1 MNNRRSLIL
10 EESQMIG
17 KILFGGPIFFM
28 VLCELVLI
36 CIFSSVDENKRGG
49 NVWFKLGSAAALIF
63 LVEILDYCFVDF
75 DTASTALESVFCFIA
90 AFFFAVIILKIR
102 KREAFYCTV
111 WAYFLTEVTSQIVMP
126 LVDAVLPGAYGKLF
140 LLGKVIFYCLAIA
153 LASCFAKN
161 VLIKKLR
168 TDNHYH
174 VGRQKMLYCIVIMG
188 GYLMLSNYQFIFWL
202 LGYEPESI
210 SYMVTFFRL
219 VVGIACILFLY
230 IQNNI
235 ENMQRTEQ
243 ELSMIQQLL
252 YRQQE
257 QYRVSQENI
266 DLINRKCHDLKYQ
279 MEVLRKLKDEKLID
293 EQLKELERSAMIYD
307 SIFKTGNPVLDT
319 VLTEKSLVCEANQ
332 IQMTCMADGEK
343 LGFIGNVDLYTI
355 FGNALDNAIE
365 CVMKQEDEEKRVIQV
380 SVFHEKNL
388 LMIRVK
394 NYCEERLEFHHGIPV
409 STKQDKGY
417 HGFGLKSIQY
427 TAEKYGG
434 GIVCQNQQNFF
445 VLQILIP
452 LPA

>member
-1 MNNRRSLIL
+1 
-10 EESQMIG
+10 MIR
-17 KILFGGPIFFM
+17 KILFDGPILFM
-28 VLCELVLI
+28 ALCELTLI
-36 CIFSSVDENKRGG
+36 CIFSSVYEKKWNENL
-49 NVWFKLGSAAALIF
+49 WLKLGAAVALIF
-63 LVEILDYCFVDF
+63 LVEILDYYFVDF
-75 DTASTALESVFCFIA
+75 NTASTTLEPVFCFIA
-90 AFFFAVIILKIR
+90 TFFFAVVILKIR
-102 KREAFYCTV
+102 KRETFYCMV
-111 WAYFLTEVTSQIVMP
+111 WIYFLTEVTSQTVMP
-126 LVDAVLPGAYGKLF
+126 LADTVLNMLHERFFVFGKM
-140 LLGKVIFYCLAIA
+140 IFYCLAITLVSYLVKTA
-153 LASCFAKN
+153 L
-161 VLIKKLR
+161 LKKLR

-188 GYLMLSNYQFIFWL
+188 GYLLLSNYQFIFWL
-202 LGYEPESI
+202 LGHEPESA
-210 SYMVTFFRL
+210 SYMITLFRL
-219 VVGIACILFLY
+219 SIGIACILILY

-243 ELSMIQQLL
+243 ELYMIQQML
-252 YRQQE
+252 YWQEE
-257 QYRVSQENI
+257 QYRISQENI

-279 MEVLRKLKDEKLID
+279 MEALRRLKDEKLID

-332 IQMTCMADGEK
+332 IQMTCMADGKK
-343 LGFIGNVDLYTI
+343 LDFIGNVDLYTI

-365 CVMKQEDEEKRVIQV
+365 SVMKQEEVEKRIIQV

-388 LMIRVK
+388 LMIRVR
-394 NYCEERLEFHHGIPV
+394 NYCGNRLEFRHGIPV

-434 GIVCQNQQNFF
+434 GIVCQNPQNFF